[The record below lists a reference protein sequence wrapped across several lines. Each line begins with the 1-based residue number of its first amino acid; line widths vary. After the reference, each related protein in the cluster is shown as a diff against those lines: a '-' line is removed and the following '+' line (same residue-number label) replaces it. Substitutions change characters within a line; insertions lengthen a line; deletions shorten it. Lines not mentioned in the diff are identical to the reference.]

1 MVTMSTNEYLKKL
14 NEVYP
19 YTEKT
24 DVKNKNFKEKI
35 ISILENNNI
44 SHFDFIDKLYKTIL
58 EYNLSY
64 STTSIER
71 IVFERYKKNK
81 IIDIDLELL
90 KLFVNKNKD
99 WYKKDKNSYLSQF
112 YKDNSNTRNL
122 TYSIKN
128 YITKLPEYC
137 SLQDF
142 ENNNNLISI
151 TTDNDSVLKK
161 YVKEKYN
168 IELKKGIDI
177 IAKSKNNNI
186 YIIECKLILNVGGS
200 QNHQIEDCINVS
212 KIEKDNIFGLGVIDG
227 LPFFEDYQFKKE
239 HKKEIENNKRIIS
252 IVELMR
258 FLNEN

>member
-1 MVTMSTNEYLKKL
+1 VVTMSTNDYLKKL

-24 DVKNKNFKEKI
+24 DIKNKDFKEKI

-44 SHFDFIDKLYKTIL
+44 SYFDFIDNLYKT
-58 EYNLSY
+58 
-64 STTSIER
+64 
-71 IVFERYKKNK
+71 
-81 IIDIDLELL
+81 
-90 KLFVNKNKD
+90 
-99 WYKKDKNSYLSQF
+99 QF

-122 TYSIKN
+122 PYSIKN

-142 ENNNNLISI
+142 ENNNNIISI
-151 TTDNDSVLKK
+151 TTDNDSVLKQ

-186 YIIECKLILNVGGS
+186 YIIECKLILNIGGS

-212 KIEKDNIFGLGVIDG
+212 KIEKNNVFGLGIIDG
-227 LPFFEDYQFKKE
+227 LPFFKDYKFKKE